1 MRQVFFVDPAPLRS
15 DLLQMEVRLAHVLID
30 DIKHAVLHED
40 AIRQYVE
47 DLKAAQDSISS
58 ERPKLRRVE
67 ISHDLD
73 NKGWGWHSDGQAR
86 YIRVGQYCCPLIPV
100 TKIEV

>member
-1 MRQVFFVDPAPLRS
+1 MRRVFFVDPALVRS

-30 DIKHAVLHED
+30 DIKHAVLNED
-40 AIRQYVE
+40 AVRQYVE
-47 DLKAAQDSISS
+47 DLKAAQDSISR

-73 NKGWGWHSDGQAR
+73 SRGYSVEYTHF
-86 YIRVGQYCCPLIPV
+86 ITIGQYNCPLIPV
-100 TKIEV
+100 GKLEI